1 MKLLCKTFI
10 ILIFFSQFSI
20 AQIVKNIEISG
31 NKRIPD
37 ETIIMFSSVN
47 VNDEINDNKLN
58 EILKDLY
65 DSSFFEN
72 VTVNFTDN
80 NLKISV
86 VEFPIIDEI
95 IYKGIKAKKIQ
106 EQIKNNLTLKP
117 RSSFNKIVFLDDQ
130 KKILSTL
137 KQLGYY
143 FSTLESYVE
152 ELDENRVNI
161 INEIELGE
169 KAKIKKISFLGN
181 KVFKDRKLR
190 NVIISEEYKFW
201 KFISGKKYLN
211 ADLINFD
218 KRLL

>member
-1 MKLLCKTFI
+1 MKLLYKTFYS
-10 ILIFFSQFSI
+10 LFVLEFSI

-143 FSTLESYVE
+143 FSTLESYIE
-152 ELDENRVNI
+152 KLDENRVNI
-161 INEIELGE
+161 INEINLGE
-169 KAKIKKISFLGN
+169 KAKIKKISF
-181 KVFKDRKLR
+181 RKQS
-190 NVIISEEYKFW
+190 I
-201 KFISGKKYLN
+201 
-211 ADLINFD
+211 
-218 KRLL
+218 